1 MDYGLTLALIGA
13 GLAALLA
20 GIGSAIGIGTAGR
33 SATGVLS
40 EKPERYG
47 QMFIMV
53 VLPGTQGF
61 YGFLAAFLV
70 MLNLGFFGAGPLF
83 SVDPVL
89 QTDLDNTVISQE
101 LRQEFENNLAPL
113 LQHATISVEEP
124 ESEWLITDKQNRKS
138 YRIKKENEEDDKEK
152 ETLNI
157 YGETG
162 FPNLSETPGTGLQ
175 ILIACLP
182 IAFAGLVSAIFQGRV
197 CSGGILMAAKR
208 PEMAFKA
215 GVVYAVMVEV
225 YAVLG
230 LLVTMFM
237 LLFGIS
243 WPT

>member
-1 MDYGLTLALIGA
+1 MDYGLALALVGA
-13 GLAALLA
+13 GLAAFMA
-20 GIGSAIGIGTAGR
+20 GIGSAIGIGIAGR

-70 MLNLGFFGAGPLF
+70 MLKLNFFG
-83 SVDPVL
+83 
-89 QTDLDNTVISQE
+89 
-101 LRQEFENNLAPL
+101 
-113 LQHATISVEEP
+113 
-124 ESEWLITDKQNRKS
+124 
-138 YRIKKENEEDDKEK
+138 
-152 ETLNI
+152 
-157 YGETG
+157 
-162 FPNLSETPGTGLQ
+162 GTGVPDLSVKIGLQ
-175 ILIACLP
+175 VLAACLP
-182 IAFAGLVSAIFQGRV
+182 IAFAGLMSAIHQGKV

-230 LLVTMFM
+230 LLVTMFI
-237 LLFGIS
+237 LLNGIT
-243 WPT
+243 WPTV

>member
-1 MDYGLTLALIGA
+1 MDYGLTLALVGA
-13 GLAALLA
+13 GLATMLA
-20 GIGSAIGIGTAGR
+20 GIGSAIGIGIAGR

-70 MLNLGFFGAGPLF
+70 MLKLSFFG
-83 SVDPVL
+83 
-89 QTDLDNTVISQE
+89 
-101 LRQEFENNLAPL
+101 
-113 LQHATISVEEP
+113 
-124 ESEWLITDKQNRKS
+124 
-138 YRIKKENEEDDKEK
+138 
-152 ETLNI
+152 
-157 YGETG
+157 
-162 FPNLSETPGTGLQ
+162 GTGVPEVSLKLGLQ
-175 ILIACLP
+175 VLAACLP
-182 IAFAGLVSAIFQGRV
+182 IALAGMLSAIHQGKV

-237 LLFGIS
+237 LMFGIT
-243 WPT
+243 WPTV